1 MMLIIVVLSSQIP
14 KVKTNWSE
22 KNRHYN
28 FFGHLLYAI
37 EKKSLFIIINNKI
50 FLIVYKDDQ
59 RNYNVW

>member
-1 MMLIIVVLSSQIP
+1 MMLIIVVLSSEIP

-28 FFGHLLYAI
+28 FLGHLLYAI

-50 FLIVYKDDQ
+50 FLIVYK
-59 RNYNVW
+59 R

>member
-1 MMLIIVVLSSQIP
+1 MMLIIVVLSSEIP

-28 FFGHLLYAI
+28 FFGHLLYAV

-50 FLIVYKDDQ
+50 FLIVYK
-59 RNYNVW
+59 R